1 MNGFAHEES
10 VSAMLVGEFG
20 GDRLILHDIFRNLG
34 WRLLEA
40 HKRREGMRYLGC
52 NLVQVVLAEL
62 DSPHWNWKKILSDF
76 RLLVRPPLLIVASPL
91 AEDALWSE
99 ALNLGAHDVLARPLD
114 RNEVERAIASA
125 CRRFNFQPEFARP
138 KARAANVA

>member
-1 MNGFAHEES
+1 MNAFALEES

-20 GDRLILHDIFRNLG
+20 ADRLLLHEIFDTLG

-40 HKRREGMRYLGC
+40 HKRCDGMRHLER
-52 NLVQVVLAEL
+52 NLVHVVLAEL
-62 DSPHWNWKKILSDF
+62 DSPHWNWKQILSDF
-76 RLLVRPPLLIVASPL
+76 RLLARAPLLIVASRL

-99 ALNLGAHDVLARPLD
+99 ALNLGAHDVLARPFD

-125 CRRFNFQPEFARP
+125 CRRFKFQPEIARP
-138 KARAANVA
+138 KVRAANVA